1 MQTTEQQSA
10 IWLSKDGAQAHFV
23 IDLGCQQSFQQ
34 ILLRNCHNAGAR
46 DRSTHQFRYRLR
58 LKGKGSI
65 YFINSPPFLEDT
77 TSPDFGRE
85 ESNEATSNLLY
96 LFFCLQCLS
105 VG

>member
-1 MQTTEQQSA
+1 MQTTEEQSA

-34 ILLRNCHNAGAR
+34 ILLRNCHNAGHG

-65 YFINSPPFLEDT
+65 YFIDSLPL
-77 TSPDFGRE
+77 FG
-85 ESNEATSNLLY
+85 
-96 LFFCLQCLS
+96 
-105 VG
+105 GHD